1 MAKKRVKAKDVA
13 EWAGV
18 SQTTVSM
25 VLNNYSNASIS
36 EETRQRVFK
45 ACEELGYVVRKAGFR
60 SDEQSRIILMVCPSF
75 DNQHYVKVLNSA
87 QQRAIELGFE
97 PVVFCTQRKEAEE
110 AWLVGLCRQLNV
122 SGVLMAY
129 SPYNSSAYRLLSM
142 EVPHVLIYDKTFN
155 TNTNIIALDNYK
167 IGQII
172 GEHLIGLG
180 HKHIAHISR
189 QLHRT
194 QTARYR
200 RIEGIRSAMQE
211 AGIDPDKY
219 LRVCTLES
227 EGLDNTLRVE
237 GRTGLPLALGAAVGG
252 IAGNAC
258 FKSVSRALGSAD
270 IAGAAQAAVLL
281 LLVLGTALY
290 TVNKKKIRPRCVQ
303 SAPVCALIGFA
314 LGALSS
320 FLGIGGG
327 PFNLVVLHFVLGQE
341 TKQAV
346 ENSLF
351 IILLSQI
358 ANILLSVFTHSV
370 PAFELPVLLVMIA
383 GGIGG
388 GAAGKRLGKK
398 LSADSTDK
406 LFIGLLAVISAIC
419 VYNIFKHI

>member
-1 MAKKRVKAKDVA
+1 MAALVFLIAFGASLIGGICGIGGGVIIKPLLDMMGVADVA
-13 EWAGV
+13 
-18 SQTTVSM
+18 TVSF
-25 VLNNYSNASIS
+25 LSS
-36 EETRQRVFK
+36 
-45 ACEELGYVVRKAGFR
+45 
-60 SDEQSRIILMVCPSF
+60 
-75 DNQHYVKVLNSA
+75 
-87 QQRAIELGFE
+87 
-97 PVVFCTQRKEAEE
+97 CT
-110 AWLVGLCRQLNV
+110 V
-122 SGVLMAY
+122 
-129 SPYNSSAYRLLSM
+129 LSM
-142 EVPHVLIYDKTFN
+142 
-155 TNTNIIALDNYK
+155 ALYNVTK
-167 IGQII
+167 SRL
-172 GEHLIGLG
+172 EHSQ
-180 HKHIAHISR
+180 A
-189 QLHRT
+189 
-194 QTARYR
+194 
-200 RIEGIRSAMQE
+200 
-211 AGIDPDKY
+211 
-219 LRVCTLES
+219 
-227 EGLDNTLRVE
+227 VE

-290 TVNKKKIRPRCVQ
+290 TVNKKKICPRCVQ
-303 SAPVCALIGFA
+303 SAPVCAIIGFA